1 MTGLDKII
9 NEIKEESDQT
19 TAEII
24 KGGQEKAEEIAAAAE
39 KETAAA
45 EKEISSKAETTVKQI
60 KQRAA
65 DGADLIKRRAVLA
78 AKQEI
83 IQETLDEAK
92 NKLYSMSDNDYADF
106 LEKLILKNADQ
117 GEGSVSI
124 GKEDEKRLPA
134 DFISQV
140 SGKLPSGKTL
150 VKASDPA
157 DIDHGVVLR
166 YEGSAENLSIDELF
180 ASKSDELTDIVKDIL
195 F

>member
-24 KGGQEKAEEIAAAAE
+24 KGGRDKAEEIAAAAE

-83 IQETLDEAK
+83 ISETLDEAK

-124 GKEDEKRLPA
+124 GKEDEKGYWVGL
-134 DFISQV
+134 
-140 SGKLPSGKTL
+140 TL
-150 VKASDPA
+150 
-157 DIDHGVVLR
+157 IFH
-166 YEGSAENLSIDELF
+166 I
-180 ASKSDELTDIVKDIL
+180 
-195 F
+195 

>member
-24 KGGQEKAEEIAAAAE
+24 KGGREKAEEIAAAAE

-45 EKEISSKAETTVKQI
+45 EKEISSKAETTV